1 MTHTFQTRPS
11 KKNSM
16 RNNKKFPYKQG
27 RDLNINAH
35 THHLENSLST
45 KRLRASNYAIVD
57 ENDHIIEKYRLY
69 LTAAYDLAHQ
79 KVRYLSKLRV
89 VKLKGK
95 ERKEIIELPERGSN
109 KKTETFI

>member
-27 RDLNINAH
+27 RDLKFN
-35 THHLENSLST
+35 HLKNT
-45 KRLRASNYAIVD
+45 RKFGTDNYAIVD
-57 ENDHIIEKYRLY
+57 ENNHIIEKYRLY
-69 LTAAYDLAHQ
+69 LTAAYNLAHKKKSQ
-79 KVRYLSKLRV
+79 LSKLRV

-95 ERKEIIELPERGSN
+95 ERKEIVELLERGSN